1 MEASRAQAKAY
12 LLMGGRFAGATA
24 TATASVLVL
33 MVAKSVGGGVD
44 LPRSQACFCQF
55 GTSFVLCTGRT
66 CPGVPAGLWRF
77 SPRLLVYQQRMPE
90 SPCPSHSTPHSS

>member
-33 MVAKSVGGGVD
+33 MVGKSVGGGVD
-44 LPRSQACFCQF
+44 LPIASVFL
-55 GTSFVLCTGRT
+55 SV
-66 CPGVPAGLWRF
+66 W
-77 SPRLLVYQQRMPE
+77 
-90 SPCPSHSTPHSS
+90 H